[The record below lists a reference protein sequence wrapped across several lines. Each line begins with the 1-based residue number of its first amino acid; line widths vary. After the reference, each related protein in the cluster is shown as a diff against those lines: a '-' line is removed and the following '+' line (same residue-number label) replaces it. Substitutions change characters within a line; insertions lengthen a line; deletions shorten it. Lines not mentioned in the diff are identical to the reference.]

1 MQAVQLGPMPTR
13 THYELLGVG
22 NSASANDIAKAY
34 RRLALQLHP
43 DKNPNSRGIAE
54 QSFQQLTEAYQTLKD
69 ADSRRRYDL
78 TFPGAQLSNHVQSPE
93 PRDAVSAQGM
103 GPQPCQSFPGGRTHV
118 KSNAP
123 GLSFSMPFS
132 APTSFPPADCG
143 ATPATVFAQR
153 SQGFETR
160 SDIGNV
166 EGFVRTTNLQSVAAD
181 VEKFNGQWL
190 TFPEGVIMVIEE
202 GRVMSLGV
210 NETFHANGS
219 HCWVY
224 LKGCLFQGTLCP
236 EGQIV
241 SWRDGRSSQWYRY

>member
-1 MQAVQLGPMPTR
+1 M
-13 THYELLGVG
+13 
-22 NSASANDIAKAY
+22 
-34 RRLALQLHP
+34 
-43 DKNPNSRGIAE
+43 
-54 QSFQQLTEAYQTLKD
+54 
-69 ADSRRRYDL
+69 
-78 TFPGAQLSNHVQSPE
+78 
-93 PRDAVSAQGM
+93 
-103 GPQPCQSFPGGRTHV
+103 

-132 APTSFPPADCG
+132 APTSFPPADCC
-143 ATPATVFAQR
+143 ATPATVFAQC

-166 EGFVRTTNLQSVAAD
+166 EGFMRTTNLQSVAAD

-190 TFPEGVIMVIEE
+190 TFPEGVIMVIKE
-202 GRVMSLGV
+202 GRVMHLGV

-241 SWRDGRSSQWYRY
+241 SWRDGRSSQWHRY